1 MPRIARLV
9 VFAFVALLFF
19 GLPSAV
25 TLYTDWLW
33 YGETGYRQ
41 IFTTSLGT
49 RLLLG
54 TATFLVTLG
63 WLLLNL
69 RLALASLR
77 FAGPI
82 LWTGQQGVQ
91 IELPG
96 KRQLGRLAIAAA
108 AIVALPAGLY
118 GGSQWLTFLSWRHA
132 VPFGSADAVL
142 GYDVAFYLFTLP
154 FVEFVRGALTLLV
167 VLAAL
172 GAGAVYALSS
182 GVGLSPTG
190 GLLLTRSAQRHL
202 ALLAAVFM
210 LLLAVG
216 AWLDIPRALTM
227 PAGIVHGVSY
237 TDINAR
243 FPVARALTAVS
254 VLGAGLAV
262 LAAYRG
268 LTPLFV
274 AVGLYLLVSLGG
286 GAYASAI
293 QRFVV
298 APNELDRETPYIQHN
313 VAATRQAFGLED
325 VEEQELTG
333 DAVLTRADIQRNAA
347 TLRNVRL
354 WDHRPLLDT
363 FGQLQEIRPYYDF
376 VSVDNDRYVINGEYR
391 QVMLSARELNS
402 TALPNRNWINER
414 LAFTHGYGLTLGP
427 VNQVTQEGLPVL
439 FVGDLPL
446 VSTVDLN
453 VKDPSL
459 YFGELSNDYVFV
471 RTRAREF
478 HYPRGEDNVT
488 TTYTGKGGVPVNSL
502 WRKAALAMRFRAQQI
517 FFSNDITND
526 SRVLFHRRS
535 SGTTRTRTW
544 WSPAG
549 GWSGCRTP
557 TPTPISTP
565 TRHRRRTT

>member
-172 GAGAVYALSS
+172 GAGAVYALSG

-190 GLLLTRSAQRHL
+190 GVLLTRP
-202 ALLAAVFM
+202 AA
-210 LLLAVG
+210 
-216 AWLDIPRALTM
+216 
-227 PAGIVHGVSY
+227 
-237 TDINAR
+237 
-243 FPVARALTAVS
+243 
-254 VLGAGLAV
+254 
-262 LAAYRG
+262 
-268 LTPLFV
+268 
-274 AVGLYLLVSLGG
+274 GG
-286 GAYASAI
+286 GATPRLPKNGCSGMMMPGANSAVI
-293 QRFVV
+293 VFRSIGMIL
-298 APNELDRETPYIQHN
+298 AGP
-313 VAATRQAFGLED
+313 GL
-325 VEEQELTG
+325 QFS
-333 DAVLTRADIQRNAA
+333 RRNP
-347 TLRNVRL
+347 
-354 WDHRPLLDT
+354 WQPL
-363 FGQLQEIRPYYDF
+363 
-376 VSVDNDRYVINGEYR
+376 
-391 QVMLSARELNS
+391 
-402 TALPNRNWINER
+402 
-414 LAFTHGYGLTLGP
+414 
-427 VNQVTQEGLPVL
+427 
-439 FVGDLPL
+439 
-446 VSTVDLN
+446 
-453 VKDPSL
+453 
-459 YFGELSNDYVFV
+459 
-471 RTRAREF
+471 
-478 HYPRGEDNVT
+478 
-488 TTYTGKGGVPVNSL
+488 
-502 WRKAALAMRFRAQQI
+502 
-517 FFSNDITND
+517 
-526 SRVLFHRRS
+526 
-535 SGTTRTRTW
+535 
-544 WSPAG
+544 
-549 GWSGCRTP
+549 
-557 TPTPISTP
+557 
-565 TRHRRRTT
+565 